1 MSAKHSGRRAAIDDL
16 LAYLLP
22 RLEAEE
28 SKGVYRNGLLNAY
41 SYESGISIR
50 VLREYVDVLSAAG
63 KLIQDRASSHWP
75 ILRRVAEAS

>member
-1 MSAKHSGRRAAIDDL
+1 MSVKHSGRRAAIDEL

-28 SKGVYRNGLLNAY
+28 PKGVYRNGLLNAY

-63 KLIQDRASSHWP
+63 KIRQDRSGHWP
-75 ILRRVAEAS
+75 VLRRAEAS